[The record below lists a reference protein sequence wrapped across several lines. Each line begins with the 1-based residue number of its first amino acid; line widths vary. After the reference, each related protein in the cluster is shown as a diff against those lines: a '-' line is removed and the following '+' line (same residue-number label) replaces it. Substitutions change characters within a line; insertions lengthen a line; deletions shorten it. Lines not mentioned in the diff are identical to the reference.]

1 MGHVRLQA
9 AVALLCLHSLAAAAS
24 EQLPADIVTVLL
36 PLTSYGIAR
45 YKGDVEGSKQFLR
58 STGASLVVNSSLRL
72 AFNGTSWGERPN
84 GPTAVPT
91 DFRRATRGSSPPAR
105 LPAGPVRLEVRPARL
120 RPGRLRQ
127 LRAGRYRSSP
137 LAGRGGR
144 CGGVVRHLQAVRDPG
159 ECDPPGTGHRTGLSW
174 HALGAQLLALRRRRR
189 PRSGLGSQAAT
200 TT

>member
-84 GPTAVPT
+84 GSPYGFPSGDAGFVT
-91 DFRRATRGSSPPAR
+91 SSAAFLQDR
-105 LPAGPVRLEVRPARL
+105 YGWKYSLPA
-120 RPGRLRQ
+120 
-127 LRAGRYRSSP
+127 
-137 LAGRGGR
+137 
-144 CGGVVRHLQAVRDPG
+144 
-159 ECDPPGTGHRTGLSW
+159 
-174 HALGAQLLALRRRRR
+174 HALVAYVSYVRVDTDHHRWRDVAAGAAVSYGISKLFVTPENATHLAPVIGPDFLGMRWE
-189 PRSGLGSQAAT
+189 RSF
-200 TT
+200 